1 MTVWQFLV
9 DVLILLGA
17 ALLMGTIAEQLRQ
30 SAILG
35 YLLAGAIVG
44 PNVLQWVDTAE
55 HVHAIAEL
63 GVALLLLSIGLEF
76 RFKQL
81 VQLGPIALIGGTL
94 QVLITM
100 ALVAGIAS
108 LLDQG
113 LAASVILGAIVAL
126 SSTACVLRL
135 LIDKQAIDS
144 VYGRSSTGILLMQ
157 DLAVLPLTVIVAA
170 LSVGGSAADVAMNIG
185 KTALFTVAM
194 IGGFYVV
201 FSLIVPRVLNMR
213 LLTRNRELPIL
224 LAVVVAIGSASAAH
238 EIGISP
244 AIGAF
249 IAGLMLAGSPF
260 ATQVRSDVSSLR
272 TVLVTLF
279 FASVGMFAD
288 PLFAVS
294 NAHWLLLAVVIVV
307 LGKTLITGG
316 IARVLGVPFGGAMAT
331 GLCLAQIGEFSFVLA
346 TIASAEGGPL
356 TDRVFNLVVATTI
369 ISLMLTP
376 FFVNIAPR
384 ITDALTR
391 VSAGAGRFSPE
402 PEDADEPR
410 THRILLIG
418 FGPAAQQVASAVM
431 AKLSHRT
438 ITVLD
443 INPRNVEVAKQFGL
457 RSHVGD
463 AQQTD
468 VLEHAGIMRAD
479 ALVITIPDANA
490 ARRIIEIARTLNP
503 NLHILVRARYH
514 VTRWELQMSGAT
526 VVVDEEEHVGN
537 RLAEEAIGFLDPDQ
551 AK

>member
-1 MTVWQFLV
+1 
-9 DVLILLGA
+9 
-17 ALLMGTIAEQLRQ
+17 
-30 SAILG
+30 
-35 YLLAGAIVG
+35 
-44 PNVLQWVDTAE
+44 
-55 HVHAIAEL
+55 
-63 GVALLLLSIGLEF
+63 
-76 RFKQL
+76 
-81 VQLGPIALIGGTL
+81 
-94 QVLITM
+94 
-100 ALVAGIAS
+100 
-108 LLDQG
+108 
-113 LAASVILGAIVAL
+113 
-126 SSTACVLRL
+126 
-135 LIDKQAIDS
+135 
-144 VYGRSSTGILLMQ
+144 
-157 DLAVLPLTVIVAA
+157 
-170 LSVGGSAADVAMNIG
+170 
-185 KTALFTVAM
+185 
-194 IGGFYVV
+194 
-201 FSLIVPRVLNMR
+201 
-213 LLTRNRELPIL
+213 
-224 LAVVVAIGSASAAH
+224 H

-288 PLFAVS
+288 PLFAVN

-391 VSAGAGRFSPE
+391 ASAGAGKASPE
-402 PEDADEPR
+402 PEDTDEPR